1 MNERKWWWWW
11 WQMTDNSTR
20 SKDKSVNAKKFKIW
34 SLQFLRFKAVTLLI
48 RSCVHLLKLCHW
60 QKYILLTF
68 FGKKGQPKPK
78 RGSLPA
84 DARETQH
91 PESLNRAIFKSGKKE
106 GTSLFE
112 SSLLRAPSTFIYNH
126 FATQYIFV
134 CFILNLWRALSF
146 LSAP

>member
-1 MNERKWWWWW
+1 
-11 WQMTDNSTR
+11 MTDNSTR

-91 PESLNRAIFKSGKKE
+91 PKSLNRAIFKSGEKKE
-106 GTSLFE
+106 LLCLSQVCSKHRVHLFITI
-112 SSLLRAPSTFIYNH
+112 LQHN
-126 FATQYIFV
+126 IFLFV
-134 CFILNLWRALSF
+134 LF
-146 LSAP
+146 